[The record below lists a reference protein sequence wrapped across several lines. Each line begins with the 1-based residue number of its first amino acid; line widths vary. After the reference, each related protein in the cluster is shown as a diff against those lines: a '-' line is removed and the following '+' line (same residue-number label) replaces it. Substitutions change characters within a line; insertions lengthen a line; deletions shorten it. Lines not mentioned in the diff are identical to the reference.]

1 MQLTSHEVAEAKQ
14 HLYIALDELD
24 PLPRT
29 HEQLIEQM
37 REYFSDQKVAVFS
50 KMVARIGEAE
60 FRDFIAETVVES
72 GKYYRAEDGQVR
84 VKE

>member
-1 MQLTSHEVAEAKQ
+1 MQLTNSDITEAKQ
-14 HLYIALDELD
+14 HLYIALGEFD

-29 HEQLIEQM
+29 HEELVERM
-37 REYFSDQKVAVFS
+37 REYFSDQKVSVFS
-50 KMVARIGEAE
+50 RMVARLGEAE
-60 FRDFIAETVVES
+60 FRDFIADTVVES